1 MTVDIETLRRVAS
14 HAKAILEIDAHAKRV
29 RDGFNE
35 FHFKTLALRRESEAL
50 EASRVWLSKEDAEI
64 RAGLKIV
71 YIDDL
76 IEAIQRDP
84 ECDQSDEELLRL
96 FVETNGDDEDDEDE
110 PSPQPSIPTTP

>member
-1 MTVDIETLRRVAS
+1 MTVDIEILRRVAS
-14 HAKAILEIDAHAKRV
+14 HAKAILEIDAHAKCV

-35 FHFKTLALRRESEAL
+35 VHFKTLALRRESEAL

-96 FVETNGDDEDDEDE
+96 FVETNGDAEGE